1 MVLGL
6 GIDTGGTFTDAAV
19 VDLDTKKVI
28 AKAKASTTYHDLSIG
43 IASAVEQVIRIGGFD
58 AKDIL
63 LVGLSTT
70 LATNSILTGKGGEV
84 GLIGMGWRP
93 GEDWPL
99 GCRKARFVKGEF
111 DSLGR
116 MVEPLDEEELG
127 SAIKEVAK
135 EVDAIVISGMFSVAN
150 PWHEERAAELVR
162 RLTSLPVVTGHSL
175 SGELGIRER
184 TVTAI
189 LNAKLLP
196 VIEEFLIAV
205 KNALSSRKI
214 NARILVL
221 KGDGGLMS
229 LEMARDRPV
238 ETILSGPAASLMGG
252 KALANLDDCIVVD
265 VGGTSTDIAF
275 LEGGFP
281 RFDLEGAIVGEW
293 RTRVKAIDMWTCGL
307 GGDSLVSLADDGDLL
322 IGPHRVV
329 PLATAATIKPDFKQ
343 RLLAAQDTTFYVTGK
358 SDLTNLNAI
367 ERKVYEFIAAQGPS
381 SLYETMD
388 GVPEVVLVSDNIR
401 FLMKRGNLQRTGL
414 TPTDIM
420 HIRGDYVSGDVEASR
435 IGLQILAQ
443 KMDIEPDRL
452 AERIMTRVVTR
463 IGEEIVKKAMADLV
477 GPMPASKQ
485 AEAMLHA
492 AAGEKTFPR
501 LSLRTT
507 LDRPIVGIGAPA
519 SILIGPLATR
529 MEARVIV
536 PPNHDVGNAVG
547 AVCSEI
553 TESISIEIS
562 PIGDKFLVFWQ
573 FSAPMQYSHLEE
585 AVSSARIQAER
596 YVMERL
602 AIARATDIKVRVER
616 VDVRFNDGYG
626 KEMKFVN
633 AIFIRATGT
642 GKPSFDG
649 SPAP

>member
-28 AKAKASTTYHDLSIG
+28 AKAKAPTTYYDLSVG
-43 IASAVEQVIRIGGFD
+43 IASAVEQAIQSGGFD
-58 AKDIL
+58 VKDVS

-84 GLIGMGWRP
+84 GLIGMGWKP
-93 GEDWPL
+93 GDDWIL
-99 GCRKARFVKGEF
+99 GCKKARFVKGEF

-116 MVEPLDEEELG
+116 MTEALDEEELG
-127 SAIKEVAK
+127 IAIADVA
-135 EVDAIVISGMFSVAN
+135 EGTDAIVISGMFSVAN
-150 PWHEERAAELVR
+150 PWHEERVAEMVR
-162 RLTSLPVVTGHSL
+162 AKTSLPVVTGHSL
-175 SGELGIRER
+175 TGELGIKER

-196 VIEEFLIAV
+196 VIEEFLTAV
-205 KNALSSRKI
+205 TSVLSQKKI
-214 NARILVL
+214 KARILVF

-229 LEMARDRPV
+229 LETAKERPV

-252 KALANLDDCIVVD
+252 KALAQLDDCIVVD
-265 VGGTSTDIAF
+265 VGGTSTDIAY

-281 RFDLEGAIVGEW
+281 RLDVEGAMVGDF

-329 PLATAATIKPDFKQ
+329 PLAIAASMKKDFNQ

-358 SDLTNLNAI
+358 SDLTNLSAS
-367 ERKVYEFIAAQGPS
+367 EREVYGFIASQGPS
-381 SLYETMD
+381 TLYETMD
-388 GVPEVVLVSDNIR
+388 GVPGVVLVRDSINS
-401 FLMKRGNLQRTGL
+401 LLKRGNLLRTGL

-420 HIRGDYVSGDVEASR
+420 HVRGDYVSGDVEASR
-435 IGLQILAQ
+435 IGLDILAQ
-443 KMDIEPDRL
+443 KMEAEPKAL
-452 AERIMTRVVTR
+452 AERIMARIVTR
-463 IGEEIVKKAMADLV
+463 IGEEIIKKTMADLV
-477 GPMPASKQ
+477 GPMPSSKQ
-485 AEAMLHA
+485 TEAMLHA
-492 AAGEKTFPR
+492 AAGEKMFPR

-519 SILIGPLATR
+519 SILVGPLAER
-529 MEARVIV
+529 MDARVVI

-553 TESISIEIS
+553 TESVSIEIS
-562 PIGDKFLVFWQ
+562 PVGDKFLVFWQ

-585 AVSSARIQAER
+585 AVSSARTQAER
-596 YVMERL
+596 HVTERL
-602 AIARATDIKVRVER
+602 IVARATDIKVKVER
-616 VDVRFNDGYG
+616 EDVRFSDGYG

-633 AIFIRATGT
+633 AVFIRATGT
-642 GKPSFDG
+642 GKPALDE
-649 SPAP
+649 SPVH

>member
-19 VDLDTKKVI
+19 VDLDSKKVI
-28 AKAKASTTYHDLSIG
+28 AKAKAPTTYHDLSIG
-43 IASAVEQVIRIGGFD
+43 IASAVEQVIQLGGFD

-84 GLIGMGWRP
+84 GLIGMGWKP
-93 GEDWPL
+93 EKEWAL
-99 GCRKARFVKGEF
+99 GCKKARFVKGEF

-116 MVEPLDEEELG
+116 MVEQLDEEEL
-127 SAIKEVAK
+127 SAAIQEVAK
-135 EVDAIVISGMFSVAN
+135 EVDALVISGMFSVAN
-150 PWHEERAAELVR
+150 PWHEERAAEMAR
-162 RLTSLPVVTGHSL
+162 QLTSLPVVAGHTL
-175 SGELGIRER
+175 SGELGIKER

-196 VIEEFLIAV
+196 VIEEFLTAV
-205 KNALSSRKI
+205 QNALSSRHIK
-214 NARILVL
+214 ARIMVF

-229 LEMARDRPV
+229 LEVARERPV

-265 VGGTSTDIAF
+265 VGGTSTDIAY

-281 RFDLEGAIVGEW
+281 RLDMEGAMVGEW

-307 GGDSLVSLADDGDLL
+307 GGDSLVSLAEDGDLL
-322 IGPHRVV
+322 IGPNRVV
-329 PLATAATIKPDFKQ
+329 PLATAATMKADFKQ
-343 RLLAAQDTTFYVTGK
+343 RLLAAQDSTFYVVGK
-358 SDLTNLNAI
+358 SDLTNLTAS

-381 SLYETMD
+381 SLFEAMD

-401 FLMKRGNLQRTGL
+401 SLVKRGNVQRTGL
-414 TPTDIM
+414 TPTDVM
-420 HIRGDYVSGDVEASR
+420 HIKGDYVSGDVEASR

-443 KMDIEPDRL
+443 KMDIEPDKL
-452 AERIMTRVVTR
+452 AERILTRVVTR
-463 IGEEIVKKAMADLV
+463 IGEEIIKKAMADLV

-501 LSLRTT
+501 LSLRAT

-519 SILIGPLATR
+519 SILVGPLATR
-529 MEARVIV
+529 MDAQVVI
-536 PPNHDVGNAVG
+536 PQNHDVGNAVG

-562 PIGDKFLVFWQ
+562 PVGDKFLVFWQ

-585 AVSSARIQAER
+585 AVSSARTQAER
-596 YVMERL
+596 HVVERL
-602 AIARATDIKVRVER
+602 NIARATDIKVRVER

-633 AIFIRATGT
+633 AIYIRATGT
-642 GKPSFDG
+642 GKPSLDG
-649 SPAP
+649 S

>member
-19 VDLDTKKVI
+19 VDLDSKKVI
-28 AKAKASTTYHDLSIG
+28 AKAKAPTTYHDLSVG
-43 IASAVEQVIRIGGFD
+43 IASAVEQVIQLGGFD

-93 GEDWPL
+93 GEDWIL
-99 GCRKARFVKGEF
+99 GCKKARFVKGEF

-116 MVEPLDEEELG
+116 MVEQLDEEELS
-127 SAIKEVAK
+127 SAIQEVAK

-150 PWHEERAAELVR
+150 PWHEERAAEMAR
-162 RLTSLPVVTGHSL
+162 QLTSLPVVAGHTL
-175 SGELGIRER
+175 SGELGIKER

-196 VIEEFLIAV
+196 VIEEFLTAV
-205 KNALSSRKI
+205 KNALSSRNIK
-214 NARILVL
+214 ARILVF

-229 LEMARDRPV
+229 LEVARERPV

-265 VGGTSTDIAF
+265 VGGTSTDIAY

-281 RFDLEGAIVGEW
+281 RLDMEGAMVGEW

-307 GGDSLVSLADDGDLL
+307 GGDSLVSLGDDGDLL
-322 IGPHRVV
+322 IGPNRVV
-329 PLATAATIKPDFKQ
+329 PLATAATMKADFKQ
-343 RLLAAQDTTFYVTGK
+343 RLLAAQDTTYYVVGK
-358 SDLTNLNAI
+358 SDLTNLTAS

-388 GVPEVVLVSDNIR
+388 GVPEVVLVSDSIR
-401 FLMKRGNLQRTGL
+401 SLVKRGNVQRTGL

-443 KMDIEPDRL
+443 KMDIEPDKL
-452 AERIMTRVVTR
+452 AEKIMTRVVTR

-492 AAGEKTFPR
+492 VAGEKIFSR

-519 SILIGPLATR
+519 SILVGPLAMR

-553 TESISIEIS
+553 TESVSIEIS
-562 PIGDKFLVFWQ
+562 PTGDKFLVFWQ

-585 AVSSARIQAER
+585 AVSSARTQAER
-596 YVMERL
+596 HVVERL
-602 AIARATDIKVRVER
+602 NIARATDIKVKVER
-616 VDVRFNDGYG
+616 VDVRYSDGYG

-633 AIFIRATGT
+633 AIYIRATGT
-642 GKPSFDG
+642 GKPSLDD
-649 SPAP
+649 S

>member
-19 VDLDTKKVI
+19 VDLESKKVI
-28 AKAKASTTYHDLSIG
+28 AKAKAPTTYRDLSIG
-43 IASAVEQVIRIGGFD
+43 ITSAVEQVIQLGGFD

-63 LVGLSTT
+63 MVGLSTT

-93 GEDWPL
+93 GEDWVL
-99 GCRKARFVKGEF
+99 GCKKARFVKGEF

-116 MVEPLDEEELG
+116 MVESLDEEELS

-150 PWHEERAAELVR
+150 PWHEERAAEMAR
-162 RLTSLPVVTGHSL
+162 QLTSLPVVTGHTL

-196 VIEEFLIAV
+196 VIEEFLTAV
-205 KNALSSRKI
+205 KNALTSRNIK
-214 NARILVL
+214 ARILVF

-229 LEMARDRPV
+229 LEVARERPV

-252 KALANLDDCIVVD
+252 KALANLEDCIVVD
-265 VGGTSTDIAF
+265 VGGTSTDIAY

-281 RFDLEGAIVGEW
+281 RLDMEGAMVGEW

-307 GGDSLVSLADDGDLL
+307 GGDSLISLAEDGELL
-322 IGPHRVV
+322 IGPLRVV
-329 PLATAATIKPDFKQ
+329 PLATAAKMKADFKQ
-343 RLLAAQDTTFYVTGK
+343 RLLAAQDTTFYVIGK
-358 SDLTNLNAI
+358 SDLTNLTAN
-367 ERKVYEFIAAQGPS
+367 ERKVYEFIAAQGPA

-388 GVPEVVLVSDNIR
+388 GVPEVMLVSDTIKS
-401 FLMKRGNLQRTGL
+401 LVKRGNVQRTGL
-414 TPTDIM
+414 TPTDVM

-443 KMDIEPDRL
+443 KMDTEPDKL

-477 GPMPASKQ
+477 GPMPSSKQ
-485 AEAMLHA
+485 AEAMLREA
-492 AAGEKTFPR
+492 VGEKTFSR
-501 LSLRTT
+501 LSMRTT

-519 SILIGPLATR
+519 SILVGPLAKR
-529 MEARVIV
+529 LEAQIII

-562 PIGDKFLVFWQ
+562 PVGDKFLVFWQ

-585 AVSSARIQAER
+585 AVSSARTQAER
-596 YVMERL
+596 YVVERL
-602 AIARATDIKVRVER
+602 NIARAIDIKVKVDR

-642 GKPSFDG
+642 GKPSLD
-649 SPAP
+649 SS